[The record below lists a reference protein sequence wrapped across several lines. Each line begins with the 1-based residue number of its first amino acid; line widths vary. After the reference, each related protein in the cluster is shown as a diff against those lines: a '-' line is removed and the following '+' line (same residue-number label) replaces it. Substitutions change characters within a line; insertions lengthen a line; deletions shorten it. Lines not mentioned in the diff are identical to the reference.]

1 MKKTPPALLALA
13 GFYLFSLLLAASNL
27 DSPFPFLGT
36 IYRGGAG
43 EWLGFAEVMISLYL
57 CIGILKRQRL
67 TFWLVIVYN
76 LFDICNGLANLALIA
91 PRQYAA
97 VGIAVPQRELCIN
110 TLGAILFLLLITFC
124 LFRNRR
130 EFSNNSPYLF

>member
-27 DSPFPFLGT
+27 GSPFPLLGR

-57 CIGILKRQRL
+57 CLGILKRQRL
-67 TFWLVIVYN
+67 AFWLVIAYN
-76 LFDICNGLANLALIA
+76 LFDICNGLVNLALIA
-91 PRQYAA
+91 PREYAA
-97 VGIAVPQRELCIN
+97 VGIAIPENELCIN
-110 TLGAILFLLLITFC
+110 TFGAVLILLLITFC
-124 LFRNRR
+124 LFRKRS
-130 EFSNNSPYLF
+130 EFSNSSPYLF